1 MDADALMGSAR
12 ARTRLTGLLRGR
24 CFDLLVLCCVC
35 MPAIV
40 FKVEG

>member
-1 MDADALMGSAR
+1 MDSDVLMGFAR
-12 ARTRLTGLLRGR
+12 ARTRLTDLLRGR
-24 CFDLLVLCCVC
+24 WFDMLVLGCVR